1 MVIENFSREMIN
13 STIFRTY
20 IATGFFAI
28 LIFFILN
35 SHIFTPYE
43 MVLGTIIATIALKG
57 ISNIMISA
65 IILLFDLQSTKD
77 EYALKLAEDK
87 LDLLMNQMKTRS
99 AKTVQPNTN

>member
-43 MVLGTIIATIALKG
+43 IVLGTMVVTIALKG
-57 ISNIMISA
+57 VSNMMISL
-65 IILLFDLQSTKD
+65 IILLFDLQITKD
-77 EYALKLAEDK
+77 EHTIKLAEDK
-87 LDLLMNQMKTRS
+87 LDLLMNQMKTHS
-99 AKTVQPNTN
+99 VQTSKNI